1 MKYAEKM
8 KNELINGLEF
18 TEPECLYDIYSEINS
33 WDGAFCDMGIERF
46 SLDDLVDND
55 LLVGFV
61 KDLSMER
68 MDHNPLYSEYFTPTI
83 HGWEEWDESTLYDKV
98 DELADY
104 LINNAGYSGF
114 PRYAIEYADLA
125 LFGSFF
131 DGYEVERYCS
141 IIRDH
146 V

>member
-1 MKYAEKM
+1 MKYVEKM
-8 KNELINGLEF
+8 KKELVKELASMDAD
-18 TEPECLYDIYSEINS
+18 CLYDIYDQINA
-33 WDGAFCDMGIERF
+33 WDGAFCEMGIERF
-46 SLDDLVDND
+46 SVEDLTD
-55 LLVGFV
+55 LGLLEDFV
-61 KDLSMER
+61 TDLSMKR

-83 HGWEEWDESTLYDKV
+83 YGWEEWHESTLYEYV

-114 PRYAIEYADLA
+114 PRFALEDAMIE

-131 DGYEVERYCS
+131 DGDELERFCT

-146 V
+146 I

>member
-8 KNELINGLEF
+8 KKELVKELGS
-18 TEPECLYDIYSEINS
+18 TEVDRLYDIYDQINA

-46 SLDDLVDND
+46 SLEALIDCGMLES
-55 LLVGFV
+55 FV
-61 KDLSMER
+61 KDLSMKR
-68 MDHNPLYSEYFTPTI
+68 MDHNPLYSEYFTPTV
-83 HGWEEWDESTLYDKV
+83 HGWEEWDESTLYDNV
-98 DELADY
+98 DELAEY

-114 PRYAIEYADLA
+114 PRYSLEDAGLE

-131 DGYEVERYCS
+131 DGDELERFCS

-146 V
+146 I